1 LQTGT
6 IRLGT
11 TQMATAKDR
20 NVAFQRIGI
29 QSQAFEQLKSLGMRT
44 TVPATEQSRAAGA
57 GAGLTDN
64 D

>member
-1 LQTGT
+1 
-6 IRLGT
+6 
-11 TQMATAKDR
+11 MATAKDR